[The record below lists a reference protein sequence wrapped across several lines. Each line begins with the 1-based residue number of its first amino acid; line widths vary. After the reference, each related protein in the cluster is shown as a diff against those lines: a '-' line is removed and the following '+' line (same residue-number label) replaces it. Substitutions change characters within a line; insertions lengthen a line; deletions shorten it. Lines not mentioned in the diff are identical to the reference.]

1 MWLNYNCKY
10 RKLFGCDKQ
19 PVEQHRCTGEKL
31 VTTFGQRLRELRK
44 EHDFSQ
50 KALAELIGINFTY
63 LSKIENER
71 LDFAQFPSEDLICK
85 LATALKSDEDELLI
99 LAKKV
104 PSKIKERVFE
114 RPEVFAAL
122 ADCDDKTLDKFMSL
136 IGEGRPRRKKTKP
149 A

>member
-1 MWLNYNCKY
+1 M
-10 RKLFGCDKQ
+10 
-19 PVEQHRCTGEKL
+19 
-31 VTTFGQRLRELRK
+31 TTFGKRIRELRRAKSLTLRELAP
-44 EHDFSQ
+44 EVNV
-50 KALAELIGINFTY
+50 GFTY

-71 LDFAQFPSEDLICK
+71 LDFAQFPSEELICK
-85 LATALKSDEDELLI
+85 LATALECDEDELLI

-122 ADCDDKTLDKFMSL
+122 ADCDDKTLDKMMSQ
-136 IGEGRPRRKKTKP
+136 IGGRPRRRKSKP

>member
-1 MWLNYNCKY
+1 MI
-10 RKLFGCDKQ
+10 
-19 PVEQHRCTGEKL
+19 
-31 VTTFGQRLRELRK
+31 TFGQRLRQLRK
-44 EHDFSQ
+44 ERDLSQ
-50 KALAELIGINFTY
+50 KKLAEEVAINFTY

-85 LATALKSDEDELLI
+85 LASALEADEDELLI

-104 PSKIKERVFE
+104 PSRIRERFFE

-122 ADCDDKTLDKFMSL
+122 AECDDTTLDKMMSQ
-136 IGEGRPRRKKTKP
+136 ISDRPRRKKAST

>member
-1 MWLNYNCKY
+1 M
-10 RKLFGCDKQ
+10 
-19 PVEQHRCTGEKL
+19 
-31 VTTFGQRLRELRK
+31 TTFGERLRELRK

-50 KALAELIGINFTY
+50 KALAELVAINFTY

-104 PSKIKERVFE
+104 PSKIKERVLE
-114 RPEVFAAL
+114 RPDAFRIL
-122 ADCDDKTLDKFMSL
+122 AGLDRLCSEFSDRTGWRHGGVEKSEQ
-136 IGEGRPRRKKTKP
+136 GPRIRHCN
-149 A
+149 